1 MIKVD
6 QKHYCITPS
15 ITLGLSPTT
24 GVTQL
29 ESIAVISALVFADML
44 VSAFTAAAVS
54 VAQFDELTELGTF
67 YKGELQAYT
76 EPLF

>member
-1 MIKVD
+1 
-6 QKHYCITPS
+6 
-15 ITLGLSPTT
+15 
-24 GVTQL
+24 
-29 ESIAVISALVFADML
+29 ML

-67 YKGELQAYT
+67 YKSELQAYT